1 MVTDLIKPTFI
12 TASKTFIFIFQVP
25 TLTLVAKDKE
35 QKKMWMEVTLK
46 NTKVVYFFFYFDLQ
60 TPVCPVVDE

>member
-1 MVTDLIKPTFI
+1 MVDSKKTLITLKAEDGNRFRLIKPTFI
-12 TASKTFIFIFQVP
+12 TASKNIIFIFQVP

-46 NTKVVYFFFYFDLQ
+46 NT
-60 TPVCPVVDE
+60 